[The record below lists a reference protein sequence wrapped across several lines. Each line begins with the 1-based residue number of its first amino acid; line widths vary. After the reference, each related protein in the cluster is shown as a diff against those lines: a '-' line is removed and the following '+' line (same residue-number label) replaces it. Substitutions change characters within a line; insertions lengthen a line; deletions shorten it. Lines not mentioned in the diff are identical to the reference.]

1 MKRVILLLVIAL
13 TATIPIL
20 ARYKAKEINLKP
32 AKEYPYKQDFQKIV
46 IAAQPYVTQE
56 ETQELFDT
64 KRLYERQIMPV
75 LVVIQNNNDFA
86 IRLRGDSI
94 YFVDKNRTQH
104 PPIRYEE
111 VLLRI
116 SLNRPLTTQSTRP
129 EVLLQGVNRDMRM
142 DFEHKAFGE
151 KLIAPHES
159 DYGIVFYPRPEDANL
174 FGSRIF
180 IPEIYNLTEN
190 EQLIFFEFSIAKV
203 SDEQSP

>member
-1 MKRVILLLVIAL
+1 MKRAIIFGLVAL
-13 TATIPIL
+13 TVTVPIL
-20 ARYKAKEINLKP
+20 ARYKVKELIVKP
-32 AKEYPYKQDFQKIV
+32 AADYNYRQDFQNIV
-46 IAAQPYVTQE
+46 IAAEAYLTQE

-75 LVVIQNNNDFA
+75 LVVVQNNNDFA
-86 IRLRGDSI
+86 VRLRGDSI
-94 YFVDKNRTQH
+94 FFVDKNRTQF
-104 PPIRYEE
+104 PPIPYEE

-116 SLNRPLTTQSTRP
+116 SLNRKLSSQSTRR
-129 EVLLQGVNRDMRM
+129 ELLLHGVNRDMRL

-159 DYGIVFYPRPEDANL
+159 DHGIVFYPRPEDANL

-190 EQLIFFEFSIAKV
+190 EQLIFFEFPIAKA
-203 SDEQSP
+203 SHE